1 MLDVKSVDQIIER
14 QIEDFRKKYF
24 KKLLAEKDDPE
35 GLINSKIN
43 NIFVTSMGK
52 EISFYSALVRSLESS
67 LGNLVERIG
76 IELAKKTY
84 IFSDNVNGVISESQI
99 NAISSLLNKYH
110 NHQKKPELADLKTID
125 AAFDEKGNY
134 NNQYTSDF
142 YLTDPDTN
150 VNYLIEL
157 KAGGDLDNKKAES
170 EKRAVLEQY
179 CILKNKLG
187 KDAVIKIYF
196 ATAYNMYGE
205 GNNWKQERVKAFFSE
220 DELLIGRDFW
230 NFLLKSEHGFEV
242 VKNSFRKYAAGID
255 NDLKNLRKIYG
266 IEQ

>member
-1 MLDVKSVDQIIER
+1 MVDTNVVDNIIEFHV
-14 QIEDFRKKYF
+14 EEFRKKYF
-24 KKLLAEKDDPE
+24 AKLLAEKNKPD

-76 IELAKKTY
+76 IDLAKKTY
-84 IFSDNVNGVISESQI
+84 RFSGNVSGQISASQI
-99 NAISSLLNKYH
+99 NAISTLLNNYH
-110 NHQKKPELADLKTID
+110 NHNKKPELSDLQFID

-142 YLTDPDTN
+142 YLTDDDTGEN
-150 VNYLIEL
+150 FLIEL

-187 KDAVIKIYF
+187 KDAKIRIYF
-196 ATAYNMYGE
+196 ATAYNMFGE
-205 GNNWKQERVKAFFSE
+205 GNYWKQERVRAFFSD
-220 DELLIGRDFW
+220 DELLIGKDFW
-230 NFLLKSEHGFEV
+230 NFLLKSDDGFEV
-242 VKNSFRKYAAGID
+242 VKNSFRKYAMCIE
-255 NDLKNLRKIYG
+255 NDLKQLRKVYG
-266 IEQ
+266 IE